1 MEHAINHYLVCQ
13 EYFLHGCFMF
23 LFIKLVKS
31 QLIIQKQPKKH
42 RKANY
47 IYGCASLADVA

>member
-31 QLIIQKQPKKH
+31 HLIIQKQPNETSKGELH
-42 RKANY
+42 LRLCFV
-47 IYGCASLADVA
+47 G